1 MLEER
6 IWGPPCPPPPPFE
19 REKKRDEKR
28 IKVKIK
34 WTEKKRTMNIFF
46 DAANEQRG
54 KCVDTH
60 TDTQLA
66 RLKWEH
72 SENCCWSHLTL
83 NTRIRREDL
92 LLLLL
97 VFLFVRC
104 VCPERSAPLL
114 LFIHLPFLW
123 FFSFIC
129 HFVSACTLVASR
141 IDCYFVDVIITLC
154 KWIFGALVAF
164 ERHST

>member
-104 VCPERSAPLL
+104 VCVLSAQLHCSS
-114 LFIHLPFLW
+114 LFIFHSFDSFRLFVILSLHALSSHRVLIAIPLMSSSHCVSG
-123 FFSFIC
+123 FSG
-129 HFVSACTLVASR
+129 R
-141 IDCYFVDVIITLC
+141 
-154 KWIFGALVAF
+154 
-164 ERHST
+164 